1 MFENEKRK
9 EKVLH
14 TRVSQNLDTELRDR
28 AKGLGISV
36 SNLVRN
42 VLSHSFGLVGDI
54 VVDGANIGRAA
65 RGEELQP
72 NPRAPLGV
80 RQTVVLG
87 WQEAIL
93 NLNAVCSDC
102 NALMPKGTRAAI
114 AVTDG
119 PGPKSMICEACL
131 KELQSG
137 TNGE

>member
-1 MFENEKRK
+1 MTENDKKK

-14 TRVSQNLDTELRDR
+14 TRVSENLDTELKDR

-54 VVDGANIGRAA
+54 VIDGANIGRAA

-93 NLNAVCSDC
+93 NLNAVCGDC

-119 PGPKSMICEACL
+119 PGPKSMICETCL
-131 KELQSG
+131 KELQNG
-137 TNGE
+137 THGE